1 MTIAVLV
8 LARALHI
15 GSAMMLVAL
24 PFFTAFIL
32 RPSRADNQIDR
43 DEAFCRR
50 IIGLLWAALIVE
62 ILSGAAWLWLVA
74 AEMSDESPWDGLTLV
89 GLETVVLQTSFGQLW
104 IVRAVAAVILAVL
117 LGWLGKGGAFHQPRP
132 RLATWIFLSLSG
144 CLLASLAWAG
154 HAGAGV
160 RWHAWHL
167 IVDVVHLGAGAVW
180 PLGLFP
186 FALFLKRA
194 LRGTGGFT
202 EADVAVVRR
211 FSRASVT
218 AVLILVASGVANSW
232 LMLPSWEALFASTY
246 GRLLFGKILV
256 VAVMVGIGAFNRFR
270 LLSVLPQKGAPR
282 LVRTVVAESVL
293 VLVVLLIVGAMGI
306 TPSGS

>member
-32 RPSRADNQIDR
+32 RPARAQDHFDR
-43 DEAFCRR
+43 DEAFCGRM
-50 IIGLLWAALIVE
+50 IAFLWAALAVE
-62 ILSGAAWLWLVA
+62 FISGAAWLWLVA
-74 AEMSDESPWDGLTLV
+74 AEMSEESPWDGLTLAD
-89 GLETVVLQTSFGQLW
+89 LETVVLQTSFGQLW

-117 LGWLGKGGAFHQPRP
+117 LGWLGKSGALHQPRP

-144 CLLASLAWAG
+144 GLLGSLAWAG

-186 FALFLKRA
+186 LALFLRRA

-232 LMLPSWEALFASTY
+232 LMLPSWDALFASIY
-246 GRLLFGKILV
+246 GRLLLGKVLV
-256 VAVMVGIGAFNRFR
+256 VAVMIGVGAFNRFR
-270 LLSVLPQKGAPR
+270 LLSMLPRNGAPR
-282 LVRTVVAESVL
+282 LVRAVVAESIL
-293 VLVVLLIVGAMGI
+293 ALVVLLIVGLMGI
-306 TPSGS
+306 TPPAS